1 MNKNKKIII
10 SVIAVALMLVG
21 IATFTIFK
29 YISDQNTKIDVDEIV
44 SVNVIDGIMNLTYDM
59 TDEEI
64 ELVKDTFPKLTFK
77 EEGKM
82 PKYHTCI
89 AVKTESGK
97 EYMLKY
103 SDTEDLLYLTGDMP
117 NGYYSGAAP
126 LVDTLVKYE
135 KQYGHGTMVTYG
147 G

>member
-1 MNKNKKIII
+1 MNKNKKIMIFVI
-10 SVIAVALMLVG
+10 SVVLMLVG

-29 YISDQNTKIDVDEIV
+29 YKSDKNAKINVDKIV
-44 SVNVIDGIMNLTYDM
+44 SVNVIDGIMNISYDM

-64 ELVKDTFPKLTFK
+64 ELVKDTFPKLAFK

-82 PKYHTCI
+82 PKYHTCVVI
-89 AVKTESGK
+89 KTESGK

-103 SDTEDLLYLTGDMP
+103 SDTEDMLYLTGDMQ
-117 NGYYSGAAP
+117 NGYYGGAAP

-135 KQYGHGTMVTYG
+135 KQYGHGTMITYG

>member
-10 SVIAVALMLVG
+10 SVIAVLLVLMC
-21 IATFTIFK
+21 IATFTTYK
-29 YISDQNTKIDVDEIV
+29 YISDKNEKIDKIV
-44 SVNVIDGIMNLTYDM
+44 SVNVIDGIMNATYDM
-59 TDEEI
+59 TEEEI

>member
-10 SVIAVALMLVG
+10 SVIAVVLVLMG
-21 IATFTIFK
+21 IATFTTYK
-29 YISDQNTKIDVDEIV
+29 YISDKNAKIDKIV
-44 SVNVIDGIMNLTYDM
+44 SVNVIDGIMNATYDM
-59 TDEEI
+59 TEEEI

-135 KQYGHGTMVTYG
+135 EQYGHGTMVTYG

>member
-10 SVIAVALMLVG
+10 SVIAVVLVLMG
-21 IATFTIFK
+21 IATFTTYK
-29 YISDQNTKIDVDEIV
+29 YINDKNAKIDKIV
-44 SVNVIDGIMNLTYDM
+44 SVNVIDGIMNATYDM
-59 TDEEI
+59 TEEEI

>member
-1 MNKNKKIII
+1 MIFVI
-10 SVIAVALMLVG
+10 SVVLMLVG

-29 YISDQNTKIDVDEIV
+29 YISDQNAKINVDKIV
-44 SVNVIDGIMNLTYDM
+44 SVNVIDGIMNISYDM

-64 ELVKDTFPKLTFK
+64 ELVKDTFPKLAFK

-89 AVKTESGK
+89 VIKTESGK

-103 SDTEDLLYLTGDMP
+103 SDAEDILYLTGDMQ
-117 NGYYSGAAP
+117 NGYYGGAAP

-135 KQYGHGTMVTYG
+135 KQYGHGTMITYG

>member
-1 MNKNKKIII
+1 MNKNKKIMIFVI
-10 SVIAVALMLVG
+10 SVVLMLVG

-29 YISDQNTKIDVDEIV
+29 YKSDQNAKINVDKIV
-44 SVNVIDGIMNLTYDM
+44 SVNVIDGIMNISYDM

-64 ELVKDTFPKLTFK
+64 ELVKDTFPKLAFK

-89 AVKTESGK
+89 VIKTESGM

-103 SDTEDLLYLTGDMP
+103 SDAEDILYLTGDMQ
-117 NGYYSGAAP
+117 NGYYGGAAP

-135 KQYGHGTMVTYG
+135 KQYGHGTMITYG

>member
-1 MNKNKKIII
+1 MNKNKKIMIFVI
-10 SVIAVALMLVG
+10 SVVLMLVG

-29 YISDQNTKIDVDEIV
+29 YKSDKNAKINVDKIV
-44 SVNVIDGIMNLTYDM
+44 SVNVIDGIMNISYDM

-64 ELVKDTFPKLTFK
+64 ELVKDTFPKLAFK

-89 AVKTESGK
+89 VIKTESGK

-103 SDTEDLLYLTGDMP
+103 SDTEDMLYLTGDMQ
-117 NGYYSGAAP
+117 NGYYGGAAP

-135 KQYGHGTMVTYG
+135 KQYGHGTMITYG

>member
-1 MNKNKKIII
+1 MNKNKKIMIFVI
-10 SVIAVALMLVG
+10 SVALMLVG

-29 YISDQNTKIDVDEIV
+29 YISDKNAKINVDKIV
-44 SVNVIDGIMNLTYDM
+44 SVNVIDGIMNISYDM

-64 ELVKDTFPKLTFK
+64 ELVKDTFPKLAFK

-89 AVKTESGK
+89 VIKTESGK

-103 SDTEDLLYLTGDMP
+103 SDAEDILYLTGDMQ
-117 NGYYSGAAP
+117 NGYYGGAAP

-135 KQYGHGTMVTYG
+135 KQYGHGTMITYG

>member
-1 MNKNKKIII
+1 MIFVI
-10 SVIAVALMLVG
+10 SVVLMLVG

-29 YISDQNTKIDVDEIV
+29 YKSDKNAKINVDKIV
-44 SVNVIDGIMNLTYDM
+44 SVNVIDGIMNISYDM

-64 ELVKDTFPKLTFK
+64 ELVKDTFPKLAFK

-89 AVKTESGK
+89 VIKTESGK

-103 SDTEDLLYLTGDMP
+103 SDTEDMLYLTGDMQ
-117 NGYYSGAAP
+117 NGYYGGAAP

-135 KQYGHGTMVTYG
+135 KQYGHGTMITYG

>member
-10 SVIAVALMLVG
+10 SVIAVVLVLMG
-21 IATFTIFK
+21 IATFTTYK
-29 YISDQNTKIDVDEIV
+29 YINDKNEKIDKIV
-44 SVNVIDGIMNLTYDM
+44 SVNVIDGIMNATYDM
-59 TDEEI
+59 TEEEI

>member
-1 MNKNKKIII
+1 MNKNKKIIV
-10 SVIAVALMLVG
+10 SVIAVVLVLMG
-21 IATFTIFK
+21 IATFTTYK
-29 YISDQNTKIDVDEIV
+29 YISDKNAKIDKIV
-44 SVNVIDGIMNLTYDM
+44 SVNVIDGIMNATYDM
-59 TDEEI
+59 TEEEI

>member
-1 MNKNKKIII
+1 MNKNKKIMIFVI
-10 SVIAVALMLVG
+10 SVVLMLVG

-29 YISDQNTKIDVDEIV
+29 YISDKNAKINVDKIV
-44 SVNVIDGIMNLTYDM
+44 SVNVIDGIMNISYDM

-64 ELVKDTFPKLTFK
+64 ELVKDTFPKLAFK

-89 AVKTESGK
+89 VIKTESGK

-103 SDTEDLLYLTGDMP
+103 SDAEDILYLTGDMQ
-117 NGYYSGAAP
+117 NGYYGGAAP

-135 KQYGHGTMVTYG
+135 KQYGHGTMITYG

>member
-10 SVIAVALMLVG
+10 SVISVVLMLVG

-29 YISDQNTKIDVDEIV
+29 YISDKNAKINVDKIV
-44 SVNVIDGIMNLTYDM
+44 SVNVIDGIMNISYDM

-64 ELVKDTFPKLTFK
+64 ELVKDTFPKLAFK

-89 AVKTESGK
+89 VIKTESGK

-103 SDTEDLLYLTGDMP
+103 SDTEDMLYLTGDMQ
-117 NGYYSGAAP
+117 NGYYGDAAP

-135 KQYGHGTMVTYG
+135 KQYGHGTMITYG

>member
-1 MNKNKKIII
+1 MNKNKKIMIFVI
-10 SVIAVALMLVG
+10 SVVLMLVG
-21 IATFTIFK
+21 IAMFTIFK
-29 YISDQNTKIDVDEIV
+29 YKSDKNAKINVDKIV
-44 SVNVIDGIMNLTYDM
+44 SVNVIDGIMNISYDM

-64 ELVKDTFPKLTFK
+64 ELVKDTFPKLAFK

-89 AVKTESGK
+89 VIKTESGK

-103 SDTEDLLYLTGDMP
+103 SDAEDILYLTGDMQ
-117 NGYYSGAAP
+117 NGYYGGAAP

-135 KQYGHGTMVTYG
+135 KQYGHGTMITYG

>member
-1 MNKNKKIII
+1 MNKNKKIMIFVI
-10 SVIAVALMLVG
+10 SVVLMLVG

-29 YISDQNTKIDVDEIV
+29 YISDKNAKINVDKIV
-44 SVNVIDGIMNLTYDM
+44 SVNVIDGIMNISYDM

-89 AVKTESGK
+89 VIKTESGK

-103 SDTEDLLYLTGDMP
+103 SDAEDILYLTGDMQ
-117 NGYYSGAAP
+117 NGYYGGAAP

-135 KQYGHGTMVTYG
+135 KQYGHGTMITYG

>member
-10 SVIAVALMLVG
+10 SVIAVVLVLMG
-21 IATFTIFK
+21 IATFTTYK
-29 YISDQNTKIDVDEIV
+29 YISDKNAKIDKIV
-44 SVNVIDGIMNLTYDM
+44 SVNVIDGIMNATYDM
-59 TDEEI
+59 TEEEI

>member
-10 SVIAVALMLVG
+10 SVIAVVLVLMG
-21 IATFTIFK
+21 IATFTTYK
-29 YISDQNTKIDVDEIV
+29 YINDKNAKIDKIV
-44 SVNVIDGIMNLTYDM
+44 SVNVIDGIMNATYDM
-59 TDEEI
+59 TEEEI

-89 AVKTESGK
+89 AIKTESGK

-103 SDTEDLLYLTGDMP
+103 SDTEDLLSLTGDMP